1 MLSPGSGD
9 DVVENSGMAEV
20 QTSAGVWSS
29 VSTVSM
35 VTAAGGIVGE
45 FFLNTCVGAVCVV
58 IGLLS
63 VVAAVVV
70 EVGVPGSSFRPEESS

>member
-20 QTSAGVWSS
+20 QTGAGVW
-29 VSTVSM
+29 STVSM

-45 FFLNTCVGAVCVV
+45 FFLNTCGAVGVV
-58 IGLLS
+58 TVLLS
-63 VVAAVVV
+63 AV
-70 EVGVPGSSFRPEESS
+70 VGVPGSSRPEESS